1 MRHLMTERNST
12 AEQQKAFGAALLF
25 AIQAAHVDY
34 VTLGQQVTGNAPE
47 AARKAIQ
54 RWTSG
59 EREPSRPQV
68 LMLEELLGLTPG
80 ALSCHLGWVPAGAG
94 GSSLDVAITLDPS
107 LTDAQRQAL
116 LQILRTF
123 RSN

>member
-1 MRHLMTERNST
+1 MSDRNST
-12 AEQQKAFGAALLF
+12 DEQRKAFGEALLF
-25 AIQAAHVDY
+25 AISASGLELGALAAQITGANVD
-34 VTLGQQVTGNAPE
+34 T
-47 AARKAIQ
+47 ARKNMKA
-54 RWTSG
+54 WTSG

>member
-1 MRHLMTERNST
+1 MSDRNST
-12 AEQQKAFGAALLF
+12 DEQREAFGEALLF
-25 AIQAAHVDY
+25 AISASGY
-34 VTLGQQVTGNAPE
+34 ELGALGAQVTGKNVDNS
-47 AARKAIQ
+47 RKNLKA
-54 RWTSG
+54 WTTG

-80 ALSCHLGWVPAGAG
+80 ALSCHLGWIPAGAG

>member
-1 MRHLMTERNST
+1 MSERNSSQ
-12 AEQQKAFGAALLF
+12 EQRESFGRALAQAIVAAG
-25 AIQAAHVDY
+25 IDHGP
-34 VTLGQQVTGNAPE
+34 LGSQITGASE
-47 AARKAIQ
+47 ASARKSVYYWIIGK
-54 RWTSG
+54 S
-59 EREPSRPQV
+59 EPSRPQV